1 MITAIIIDDEQRS
14 QDVLKKTIEKYCN
27 DVKIVATGNCVDDAV
42 DLIRNYNPDLVFL
55 DIEMPNGNGFTLFD
69 KVKNIHFDVIFTTA
83 YEEYAIKAFR
93 VSALDYLTKPID
105 HRQLQDAVN
114 RLKNKKKLQI
124 NEQRF
129 ALLLEN
135 ISNRPDEFNKIA
147 LPTNEGYI
155 MINTGDIVYC
165 EADENYTIVYL
176 LNGERMVVSK
186 TLKLVE
192 ELLPQKT
199 FYRIH
204 RSFVANLNLIKEYSK
219 ENGNSVIMKTG
230 KMLDVSERNKK
241 AFLEIL
247 TRK

>member
-14 QDVLKKTIEKYCN
+14 RDVLKKSIEKYCK
-27 DVKIVATGNCVDDAV
+27 DVSIIGMGTCVDDAV
-42 DLIRNYNPDLVFL
+42 DLIHSFNPDLVFL
-55 DIEMPNGNGFTLFD
+55 DIEMPQGNGFTLFD
-69 KVKNIHFDVIFTTA
+69 KIKNIHFDIIFTTA
-83 YEEYAIKAFR
+83 YEEYAVKAFR

-105 HRQLQDAVN
+105 HRQLVDAIN

-147 LPTNEGYI
+147 FPTNEGYT
-155 MINTGDIVYC
+155 MINTADIVYC
-165 EADENYTIVYL
+165 EADENYTLIYL

-192 ELLPQKT
+192 ELLPSKT

-204 RSFVANLNLIKEYSK
+204 RSFVVNLNLINEYTK

-230 KMLDVSERNKK
+230 KSLDVSERNKK
-241 AFLEIL
+241 SFLEIL
-247 TRK
+247 TKK

>member
-14 QDVLKKTIEKYCN
+14 RDVLKKTIEKYCK
-27 DVKIVATGNCVDDAV
+27 DVKIIATGNCVDDGV
-42 DLIRNYNPDLVFL
+42 DLIRSYNPDLIFL

-69 KVKNIHFDVIFTTA
+69 KVKNINFDIIFTTA

-93 VSALDYLTKPID
+93 VAALDYLTKPID

-147 LPTNEGYI
+147 LPTNEGYT
-155 MINTGDIVYC
+155 MINTGEIVFC

-186 TLKLVE
+186 TLKLIE
-192 ELLPQKT
+192 ELLPHKI

-204 RSFVANLNLIKEYSK
+204 RSFVVNLNLIKEYSK

-230 KMLDVSERNKK
+230 KTIDVSERNKK
-241 AFLEIL
+241 SFLEIL
-247 TRK
+247 TKK